1 MWTSGLMRFRSW
13 PLCALLLLP
22 QTALTQA
29 QEWRAS
35 AQHALQIGELEGDP
49 NYLFERIVDALRLS
63 NGTIVVAMGAE
74 LRYYDASGK
83 YLLTAGRKGNGPGEF
98 YRIEHLSL
106 LPGDTVMAWD
116 ATRKRVWFNA
126 SGKFVRQQT
135 VLVTGAYNAQW
146 ALEQVW
152 PLPNGKI
159 LVIQNPR
166 GEAKPPIGALVRPP
180 SRFVIYNPKDRAMI
194 VLGSYGG
201 IAQVRTSDGYQVQP
215 IGPHTVALVNG
226 DRIYIGDSAKPQIDE
241 YSQDGAKLRTL
252 ELGVQPRAVT
262 KAELDDWYQRMRDQ
276 TSQRSRPGFERGWAQ
291 VPKPRFHPY
300 FWGLVPVDGGGVWVA
315 PGDVAFLPVGRRIT
329 IRAPQIQR
337 LRVGPNYM
345 IGIWRDDQNVEY
357 LRVYTITAAA
367 APPSGDPLASV
378 HRLHR

>member
-1 MWTSGLMRFRSW
+1 MMCRLWL
-13 PLCALLLLP
+13 LCAILLVP
-22 QTALTQA
+22 QTAVTQTL
-29 QEWRAS
+29 EWRAS

-49 NYLFERIVDALRLS
+49 NYLFERIVDAVRLT
-63 NGTIVVAMGAE
+63 NGNIVVALGAE
-74 LRYYDASGK
+74 LRYYDAKGK

-152 PLPNGKI
+152 PLPNGKV
-159 LVIQNPR
+159 LVRQIPR
-166 GEAKPPIGALVRPP
+166 DEGKPPIGTLVRPP
-180 SRFVIYNPKDRAMI
+180 SRFVIYNPKDRTMV

-201 IAQVRTSDGYQVQP
+201 IAQMRTSDGFQVQP
-215 IGPHTVALVNG
+215 FGPWTRTLVNG
-226 DRIYIGDSAKPQIDE
+226 DRIYIGDAAKPQIDE

-252 ELGVQPRAVT
+252 ELGVRARPVT
-262 KAELDDWYQRMRDQ
+262 KAELDNWYQNMRDQ
-276 TSQRSRPGFERGWAQ
+276 TPPQRRPEFERGWAQ

-300 FWGLVPVDGGGVWVA
+300 FYSLLPVDGGGVSVVRA
-315 PGDVAFLPVGRRIT
+315 DVGFLPDGRRIT
-329 IRAPQIQR
+329 VQVPPIQG
-337 LRVGPNYM
+337 LRIGPNYM

-367 APPSGDPLASV
+367 APPSGDKMLE
-378 HRLHR
+378 R